1 MKNWEQYYTLP
12 FSNDENCE
20 IYVRDKFN
28 RVVFNKLER
37 NPELFDQIIKKLNGE
52 SDQSFK
58 ENVELDG
65 CYIKLDNRRVMLIRG
80 WGRLTGS
87 GGFSLSSQDAC
98 NIQDEFGKWVVEQL
112 KK

>member
-12 FSNDENCE
+12 FSIDENCG

-52 SDQSFK
+52 SNQSFK
-58 ENVELDG
+58 GNVELDG
-65 CYIKLDNRRVMLIRG
+65 CYIKIDNRRVMLIRG

-87 GGFSLSSQDAC
+87 GGFRLSSQDAC
-98 NIQDEFGKWVVEQL
+98 VVQDEFGNWVVEQL

>member
-1 MKNWEQYYTLP
+1 MNSWEQYYTLP

-52 SDQSFK
+52 SNQSFD
-58 ENVELDG
+58 VELDG

-87 GGFSLSSQDAC
+87 GGFGLSSQDAC
-98 NIQDEFGKWVVEQL
+98 STQDEFGEWIIEQL